1 MQKKNYIQSSLR
13 KKVKKKNEIISRNS
27 SHGQNVWDKK
37 NVPLSDDNVKG
48 KKKPFWGYSRRWL
61 LFDKVATF

>member
-13 KKVKKKNEIISRNS
+13 KKNEKKYEIISRNS
-27 SHGQNVWDKK
+27 LHGQNVWDKK

-48 KKKPFWGYSRRWL
+48 KRSRFEAIAEGGYCL
-61 LFDKVATF
+61 IK